1 MKLNIDYQ
9 RLQLY
14 DAILDAVLESGA
26 SAVTI
31 AGGAIRD
38 MLLERPIKDIDVLY
52 TMPKVEKTE
61 PNGWLAWDEYKEID
75 EEIIKKYF
83 TYGQKT
89 AADYEDD
96 TFTITHPHLIWKD
109 DLTNTQIQLIFVQND
124 PDEYVQEFPCTL
136 SRVAYGNELSISN
149 EFMYAAENQLL
160 VFTDDCSETY
170 QEKMYAKY
178 PEFL

>member
-9 RLQLY
+9 RMQLY
-14 DAILDAVLESGA
+14 DAILNAVLESGA

-38 MLLERPIKDIDVLY
+38 MLLERPIKDIDVFY
-52 TMPKVEKTE
+52 TTKKVEKKD
-61 PNGWLAWDEYKEID
+61 PNSFLAWNEYTDID

-83 TYGQKT
+83 TYGTKS

-109 DLTNTQIQLIFVQND
+109 DLTNTQIQLIFLQDD
-124 PDEYVQEFPCTL
+124 PDNYIGEFPCTL
-136 SRVAYGNELSISN
+136 SRVAYGQALEISN